1 MRPGMLDSPDVRRWL
16 DGVEPAWTLLDDDSF
31 NTLRHSSPSPTG
43 AIRLATDL
51 APDDAERSAVARNTR
66 VLLDAAANAPGLK
79 LTTTGNLAR
88 SVVADMVEAFTWPGF
103 DKAYEFRHHKVVNE
117 PDYLPLFFIRH
128 IAEGA
133 KCLRKYKGFLTL
145 TQSGRRVLDPANAGA
160 LQAVLFHTTFW
171 QLSLSYLARGLH
183 GAWPQYDVGLVLWCL
198 SVAADDWQTQTRL
211 TRLCTI
217 PIIGVLEATWDTG
230 ATTMEARILRPL
242 VWFGLMETRPENAE
256 GPRWQANHL
265 YRKTPLFD
273 RFLSFT
279 VAIEGPS
286 TARH

>member
-31 NTLRHSSPSPTG
+31 TALRHASPSPAG

-66 VLLDAAANAPGLK
+66 VLLDAAANGPGLK
-79 LTTTGNLAR
+79 LTATGNLAR
-88 SVVADMVEAFTWPGF
+88 SVVADTVEAFTWPGF
-103 DKAYEFRHHKVVNE
+103 DKAYEFRFHKVVNE

-133 KCLRKYKGFLTL
+133 KRLRKYKGFLTL

-160 LQAVLFHTTFW
+160 LQAVLFHTTIW

-198 SVAADDWQTQTRL
+198 SIAAGLCCMDRFRGGWGRMMLGVLPSVSWGAPCRSKPTPIVATTSRSSVTGLRIRQPT
-211 TRLCTI
+211 TRLC
-217 PIIGVLEATWDTG
+217 GSLA
-230 ATTMEARILRPL
+230 A
-242 VWFGLMETRPENAE
+242 
-256 GPRWQANHL
+256 
-265 YRKTPLFD
+265 
-273 RFLSFT
+273 
-279 VAIEGPS
+279 
-286 TARH
+286 